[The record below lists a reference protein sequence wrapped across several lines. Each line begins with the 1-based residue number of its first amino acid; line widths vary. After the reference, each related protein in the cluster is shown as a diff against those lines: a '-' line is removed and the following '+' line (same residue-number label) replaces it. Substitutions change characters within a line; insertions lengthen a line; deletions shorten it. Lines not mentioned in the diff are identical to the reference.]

1 MQQKYNNDMIESL
14 GKDYLEIIESYFLDN
29 AVRLDYL
36 ITTAMKEYC
45 WLSFLY
51 TKQRNE
57 KMILISISLILFE
70 V

>member
-1 MQQKYNNDMIESL
+1 MQLEYNNHMIESL
-14 GKDYLEIIESYFLDN
+14 RKDYLEIIESYFLDN
-29 AVRLDYL
+29 AIRLDYS

-51 TKQRNE
+51 TKQLNE
-57 KMILISISLILFE
+57 KMILISIFLILYE